1 MAIKEDALS
10 LALIKE
16 DALSGITAVVTGG
29 SRGLG
34 REMTLALARAGAFV
48 YAGARTAEAVEETVS
63 LASGASGS
71 VEPLAFD
78 VTDSR
83 GVDAAAD
90 TVIER
95 SGSVDV
101 LINSAG
107 VALMKPSLDVT
118 DDDWAQV
125 IESNLNGVFYCC
137 RAFGRHMVAAKKGK
151 IINIASDIGL
161 RGLGQW
167 TAYSASKGGLISLTK
182 SLAWEWA
189 PDVTVNALA
198 PGAFLTDMNAPLR
211 EQRPGHTEAVADS
224 AALKRWGIPHEIG
237 PLTVLMASDAVNF
250 MTGSVVS
257 IDGGTQQ

>member
-1 MAIKEDALS
+1 MAIKEEALS
-10 LALIKE
+10 LSLIKE
-16 DALSGITAVVTGG
+16 GALSGKTAVVTGG

-48 YAGARTAEAVEETVS
+48 YAGGRTPEAVKGTIE
-63 LASGASGS
+63 LASDASGS

-83 GVDAAAD
+83 AVEAAAD
-90 TVIER
+90 SVAQR
-95 SGSVDV
+95 SGAPDV

-107 VALMKPSLDVT
+107 IALMKPSLEVT

-125 IESNLNGVFYCC
+125 IDINLTGVFYCC
-137 RAFGRHMVAAKKGK
+137 RAFGRHMVAAKRGR

-189 PDVTVNALA
+189 PDVTVNVLA
-198 PGAFLTDMNAPLR
+198 PGAFLTDMNAALR
-211 EQRPGHTEAVADS
+211 ERPGHTEVVAES
-224 AALKRWGIPHEIG
+224 AALKRWGVPHEIG
-237 PLTVLMASDAVNF
+237 PITVLMASEAVDF

>member
-1 MAIKEDALS
+1 VALKEEALSVSLFKEDALR
-10 LALIKE
+10 
-16 DALSGITAVVTGG
+16 GTTAVVTGG

-34 REMTLALARAGAFV
+34 REMVLALARAGASV
-48 YAGARTAEAVEETVS
+48 YAGGRTAEAVKQTIE
-63 LASGASGS
+63 LASDASGS
-71 VEPLAFD
+71 VEALTFD
-78 VTDSR
+78 VTDGR
-83 GVDAAAD
+83 AIDAAAD
-90 TVIER
+90 EAVER
-95 SGSVDV
+95 AGSIDV

-107 VALMKPSLDVT
+107 VALMEPSLTVT
-118 DDDWAQV
+118 DDQWAQV
-125 IESNLNGVFYCC
+125 IDINLTGVFYCC
-137 RAFGRHMVAAKKGK
+137 RAFGRHMVAAKKGR

-167 TAYSASKGGLISLTK
+167 TAYSASKGGVISLTK

-211 EQRPGHTEAVADS
+211 EGRPGHTELVAES
-224 AALKRWGIPHEIG
+224 AALKRWGVPPEIG
-237 PLTVLMASDAVNF
+237 PVTVLMASGAMDF

>member
-1 MAIKEDALS
+1 VAVKEDALS
-10 LALIKE
+10 LSLIKE
-16 DALSGITAVVTGG
+16 DALSGKTAVVTGG

-48 YAGARTAEAVEETVS
+48 YAGGRTSEAVEETIS
-63 LASGASGS
+63 LASDASGS

-78 VTDSR
+78 VSDSR
-83 GVDAAAD
+83 AVEAAAD
-90 TVIER
+90 SVAHR
-95 SGSVDV
+95 SGAPDV

-107 VALMKPSLDVT
+107 VALMKPSLEVT

-125 IESNLNGVFYCC
+125 IDINLTGVFYCC
-137 RAFGRHMVAAKKGK
+137 RAFGRHMVAAKRGR

-198 PGAFLTDMNAPLR
+198 PGAFLTDMNAGLR
-211 EQRPGHTEAVADS
+211 ERPGHTEIVAES
-224 AALKRWGIPHEIG
+224 AALKRWGFPHEIG
-237 PLTVLMASDAVNF
+237 PITVLMASEAVDF